1 MSLGEWNGF
10 RLRLAQAACLK
21 NNWSHLVFV
30 CFFFFLPQS
39 HHLLL
44 PTGCVTLAVFLS
56 SNLIFSNYL
65 SFRLNDE

>member
-1 MSLGEWNGF
+1 MVLGIGWHRLLAYRTIGPTLSL
-10 RLRLAQAACLK
+10 
-21 NNWSHLVFV
+21 SVF
-30 CFFFFLPQS
+30 FFHFFLPQS

-56 SNLIFSNYL
+56 FNLIFSNYL